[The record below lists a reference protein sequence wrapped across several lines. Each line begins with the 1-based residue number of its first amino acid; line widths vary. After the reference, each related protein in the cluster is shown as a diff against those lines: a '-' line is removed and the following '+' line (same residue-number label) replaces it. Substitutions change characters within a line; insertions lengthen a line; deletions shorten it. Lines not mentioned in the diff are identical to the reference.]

1 MARGPRWLGTIAI
14 AVASAGVWTAR
25 AAADPPAP
33 TAIPGG
39 VADASGVLGYFA
51 APDGTIA
58 AVDLATGRVR
68 WTTRQG
74 RWPLA
79 ARAGWLAAAAPDG
92 AQRNTV
98 RVRFLRPADG
108 KLLADAPVRLPDGV
122 VVGSDGESDESGV
135 VIASHN
141 ASLTLSG
148 SDAIDG
154 RLRVTWETASWIP
167 SGFRPS
173 PVQRV
178 AGVAILDPT
187 KGVVELGPAAP
198 APTPERPPSLLPAG
212 FKPARG
218 AVYWSWSRHGGGWT
232 DKPAAF
238 RIGPGLVGFL
248 SYEDQPAGRLLLH
261 RLRNGESLPPI
272 EIASDNR
279 YAPLVSLDGRY
290 VVLSRGVAEHPVIT
304 LYDLSR
310 MDATVTP
317 AKLRPLDLK
326 FMPPYAVIGPR
337 LYFVVESD
345 GAAGSGGATIFQRRL
360 VALDWTSGR
369 VSWMHPLTPRVLPA
383 PTPGVR

>member
-14 AVASAGVWTAR
+14 TVASAAPGTAG

-33 TAIPGG
+33 MAIPGG

-51 APDGTIA
+51 APDGTVS
-58 AVDLATGRVR
+58 AVDLATGRLR

-79 ARAGWLAAAAPDG
+79 ARAGWLAVAAPDS

-98 RVRFLRPADG
+98 RVRFLRPTDG

-122 VVGSDGESDESGV
+122 VVGSAGESDDNGV
-135 VIASHN
+135 VIAAHN
-141 ASLTLSG
+141 ASLTLSA
-148 SDAIDG
+148 SDATAG
-154 RLRVTWETASWIP
+154 RLRVSWETASWIP

-178 AGVAILDPT
+178 SGVAIVDPI
-187 KGVVELGPAAP
+187 KGAVELGPAAP
-198 APTPERPPSLLPAG
+198 APTLERPPSLLPAG

-218 AVYWSWSRHGGGWT
+218 AMYWSWSRHGGGWT

-238 RIGPGLVGFL
+238 RIGPGVVGFL
-248 SYEDQPAGRLLLH
+248 SYEDRPAARLLVN

-290 VVLSRGVAEHPVIT
+290 VVLSRGVAEHPVIA

-317 AKLRPLDLK
+317 AKLPPLDIK
-326 FMPPYAVIGPR
+326 FLPPYAVIGPR

-345 GAAGSGGATIFQRRL
+345 GAGGSGGATIFQRRL
-360 VALDWTSGR
+360 VALDWTSGH
-369 VSWMHPLTPRVLPA
+369 VSWTHPLTSRVLPA
-383 PTPGVR
+383 PTPGAR